1 MCGLEGRVPA
11 LLFVLDAGWMHR
23 ATQSRGRG
31 GRVHEILGEPVWDSM
46 GPGYPGDS
54 MRESGRIWP
63 VSEKIDGFE
72 ALSSLKARF
81 RSIYVSLGRDLKSD

>member
-1 MCGLEGRVPA
+1 MGLEDRVPCIA
-11 LLFVLDAGWMHR
+11 ACPRCRVDA
-23 ATQSRGRG
+23 QSNTGQRERG
-31 GRVHEILGEPVWDSM
+31 VHEILGEPVWDSM